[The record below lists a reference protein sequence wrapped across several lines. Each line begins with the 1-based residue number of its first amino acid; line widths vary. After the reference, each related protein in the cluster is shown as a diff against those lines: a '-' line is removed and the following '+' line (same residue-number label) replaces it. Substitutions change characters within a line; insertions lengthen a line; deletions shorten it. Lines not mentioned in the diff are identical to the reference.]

1 VKKRTRFRG
10 AGALEAG
17 PNSVLSLLTD
27 LVFISIAVYLI
38 PDYVFALV
46 FRLQSPLVVIR
57 EAFFIVYLLLT
68 LVLLMIRNNAM
79 AFTSKK
85 MDYLYTILGFSL
97 PLFFQ
102 PSLVGGPLAVG
113 ALLEVG
119 GLALVASAIISL
131 NRSFGL
137 APQNRGIKTGGVYRF
152 VRHPMYLGYMLA
164 EAGYVVDSFSP
175 FNIFILGLSVLFLLL
190 RLQSEEHL
198 LELDKAYKSYSRKTR
213 WKLLPLIF

>member
-1 VKKRTRFRG
+1 VKTKNRFTEVRTPNT
-10 AGALEAG
+10 G

-27 LVFISIAVYLI
+27 LIFVSIAAYLI
-38 PDYVFALV
+38 PNYIWALA
-46 FRLQSPLVVIR
+46 FRLQSPLVVLR
-57 EAFFIVYLLLT
+57 ETFFIVYLLLT
-68 LVLLMIRNNAM
+68 LVLLAIRHNAM
-79 AFTSKK
+79 TFTTKK
-85 MDYLYTILGFSL
+85 VDYLYTIVGLSS
-97 PLFFQ
+97 PLLFQ
-102 PSLVGGPLAVG
+102 PSLAGGPLVVG

-175 FNIFILGLSVLFLLL
+175 FNIFILALSVLFLLL